1 MFYELCGMLSRS
13 LGKKNAI
20 LLCGIMF
27 LFCVRY
33 VNIRFMNVCMQFY
46 IYYHPGF
53 IKHGQISAE
62 T

>member
-1 MFYELCGMLSRS
+1 MYYELCDMLSKS
-13 LGKKNAI
+13 LGKKNVI

-46 IYYHPGF
+46 IYYHLGF
-53 IKHGQISAE
+53 IKH
-62 T
+62 